1 MYSLRIDDFW
11 IFHNCHYFWQLL
23 VYKSRIIWMMVLK
36 YEIKTCCIRLL
47 FVYLQ
52 SLNDETIMDTIT
64 LENTDWLMRILSTQ
78 SNEVKLDIINRLS
91 ASMMRNNKR
100 KKPIDMSFFDGL
112 TNAWDDG
119 ISPDEE
125 IQKIRNARTSGVW

>member
-1 MYSLRIDDFW
+1 
-11 IFHNCHYFWQLL
+11 
-23 VYKSRIIWMMVLK
+23 MVLK

-52 SLNDETIMDTIT
+52 RLNDETIMDTIT

-125 IQKIRNARTSGVW
+125 IQKIRNARTSGLTRIIDDF

>member
-1 MYSLRIDDFW
+1 
-11 IFHNCHYFWQLL
+11 
-23 VYKSRIIWMMVLK
+23 
-36 YEIKTCCIRLL
+36 
-47 FVYLQ
+47 
-52 SLNDETIMDTIT
+52 MDTIT

-119 ISPDEE
+119 
-125 IQKIRNARTSGVW
+125 KIRNARTSGLTRIIDDF

>member
-1 MYSLRIDDFW
+1 
-11 IFHNCHYFWQLL
+11 
-23 VYKSRIIWMMVLK
+23 
-36 YEIKTCCIRLL
+36 
-47 FVYLQ
+47 
-52 SLNDETIMDTIT
+52 MDTIT

-112 TNAWDDG
+112 TNAWGDG

-125 IQKIRNARTSGVW
+125 IQKIRNARTSGV